1 MNNIRIYLRASAIDQ
16 DASRAKQQ
24 VTDFA
29 KANGREDEPR
39 YYIENVSGATLQRPK
54 LMLLIDE
61 AHKGDIL
68 LIEQIDRLTRLNE
81 ADWET
86 LKAAI
91 KAKGIVV
98 VSIDLPTSYGAMK
111 DINVVPLTD
120 AEAFAQSMLKA
131 INAMLMDML
140 SATARKDYVDRRAR
154 QKQGIANNKDK
165 FKGKQPDLERHE
177 VIRTLLAAGT
187 SYTKIQATVGASR
200 ATIAKIVKASKDMA
214 A

>member
-1 MNNIRIYLRASAIDQ
+1 MNNIRIYLRASSVDQ

-29 KANGREDEPR
+29 KANGRDDEPR
-39 YYIENVSGATLQRPK
+39 YYVENISGATLNRPE
-54 LMLLIDE
+54 LMRLIGE

-68 LIEQIDRLTRLNE
+68 LLEQIDRLTRLNE
-81 ADWET
+81 ADWDT
-86 LKAAI
+86 LKTAI

-111 DINVVPLTD
+111 DLTTTPLTS
-120 AEAFAQSMLKA
+120 AEEYTQSTLKA

-140 SATARKDYVDRRAR
+140 GATARKDYADRRAR
-154 QKQGIANNKDK
+154 QKQGIANAKDK

-177 VIRTLLAAGT
+177 RIRVLLKAGMT
-187 SYTKIQATVGASR
+187 YTQIEATVGASR
-200 ATIAKIVKASKDMA
+200 ATIAKIVKADKATA